1 MGEVRHAV
9 SQWRP
14 IALKWR
20 VSVKTIAEV
29 QKALAAIDQRFST
42 VEMRPLRTERV
53 GGPSLRAPRE

>member
-20 VSVKTIAEV
+20 VSVKTISDV

-42 VEMRPLRTERV
+42 VEMRPLRTGPAREPASRV
-53 GGPSLRAPRE
+53 PRE